1 MENKHS
7 LKGPKER
14 KLKTRNVKTRNVRI
28 KDMTVSTQTALSKGG
43 LACQSAGAC
52 ERAKETR
59 AHFLVWRV
67 SSDAQKDF
75 LEVCNIRTYTGKC
88 KNHTDFRKKQTTK
101 SPCGKHTALERG
113 PYLSPLKGTR
123 LFWRWGPPGGKAGT
137 HQYSISATVN

>member
-14 KLKTRNVKTRNVRI
+14 KLKTRNVRI

-43 LACQSAGAC
+43 LACQSTGAC
-52 ERAKETR
+52 KRAKETW

-67 SSDAQKDF
+67 SFDTQKDF
-75 LEVCNIRTYTGKC
+75 LEVCNIKTYIGKC
-88 KNHTDFRKKQTTK
+88 KIHTDFRKKQTTK
-101 SPCGKHTALERG
+101 TPCSKHTALERG
-113 PYLSPLKGTR
+113 LHLSPLKGTR